1 MTPEVQI
8 TAVQSFVAQA
18 QGQRRGIWVKPYDQ
32 FFIEAKRWGLGY
44 RIVKGHPCEFF
55 CHAISGIFFVFA
67 NVKLV

>member
-32 FFIEAKRWGLGY
+32 FL
-44 RIVKGHPCEFF
+44 
-55 CHAISGIFFVFA
+55 
-67 NVKLV
+67 